1 MYCTFLVYFEK
12 CRFNRAVRLYIR
24 LISVTSLNFGKLVDY
39 YATSKGKMLSIYR
52 ALINYT
58 LTHLKDKRR
67 CYSAQIRWYQCKLKG
82 FPLPAFCY
90 ANDTN

>member
-12 CRFNRAVRLYIR
+12 YLFNRAVRLYIR

-52 ALINYT
+52 ALISFT
-58 LTHLKDKRR
+58 LTHLKDKSRADKMV
-67 CYSAQIRWYQCKLKG
+67 SI
-82 FPLPAFCY
+82 
-90 ANDTN
+90 